1 MGTEGIM
8 HGMEHTVHLEQLHHS
23 LIHHQS
29 TPQRSPRIPFSPD
42 AHLASP
48 NLVLTHPS
56 LSQSVLQASTCLP
69 DLLCPTTS
77 TTATTSLKVS
87 PFTDSVARLYRTY
100 IPSTS
105 ESGGIRFFEN
115 NQSERDWEVGL
126 EGIQEAESFA
136 LLPLHRDTVE
146 AGKPVLVTDSSRHWK
161 KKNGRMKF
169 G

>member
-1 MGTEGIM
+1 MERDVDDEKSWCVDFETMESDCWGRTDGEYLIDGHAGRCGMMVLRDDDGMCSEVVVGAINIFSTCCLSWRWGMGTEGIM

-69 DLLCPTTS
+69 DLLCPTTQG
-77 TTATTSLKVS
+77 VS
-87 PFTDSVARLYRTY
+87 IHGFGRSPLSHIYPFHL
-100 IPSTS
+100 
-105 ESGGIRFFEN
+105 
-115 NQSERDWEVGL
+115 
-126 EGIQEAESFA
+126 
-136 LLPLHRDTVE
+136 
-146 AGKPVLVTDSSRHWK
+146 
-161 KKNGRMKF
+161 
-169 G
+169 